1 MSHRRLGPAALLVAA
16 LALIAL
22 GVVGPPASDGGLR
35 IPPGVPILLV
45 GAAAA
50 WWLRGAAGAIL
61 GLVAVTVVTIA
72 SVGAGI
78 GPDLIGDRGLPVALA
93 RWAQVVGLVVA
104 AYALGRRLATQR
116 SRGGTAGDGPRR
128 DRGKMLQITGLLV
141 LCGIGAELLAAYG
154 DSTGDPGG
162 IAFALV
168 FFGALYGAPALL
180 ARELA
185 RRLGWGWP
193 SLLLVFAALGTA
205 QAGLI
210 DQSLFSADY
219 GGYEGWEEN
228 REPTL
233 ITSMGLSGYNAYSF
247 IVGHVIFSFAAPVA
261 LAEAWTPAR
270 ARKPWLG
277 PIGTILAAAAYV
289 IAAVLI
295 VSDPESR
302 AGSPTQL
309 LVTAGVVAAMLL
321 GAALVGRKRRMDHAR
336 AAARGPAVWQILV
349 VSLIFAIVPD
359 LLPATWLGVA
369 LAAAMTATLGIVV
382 LLASRTGTWT
392 IRHTAAVGT
401 AYLLVRGLL
410 AFTYFPLIG
419 DVEAGPKYAHNVVM
433 LLIVVVAAWIA
444 LRRRTSERADGPAQ
458 DPDLRVRKVATTR
471 ARPPRLDHLGPPLSA
486 ETAPRAAQ
494 SPR

>member
-1 MSHRRLGPAALLVAA
+1 MSSPRSGPAGLLVAS
-16 LALIAL
+16 LALIGL
-22 GVVGPPASDGGLR
+22 GVVGPPAADGGLR
-35 IPPGVPILLV
+35 IPPGLPILLV

-61 GLVAVTVVTIA
+61 GLVAVTVVTIG

-78 GPDLIGDRGLPVALA
+78 GSDLIGDRGLPVAVA
-93 RWAQVVGLVVA
+93 RWVQVVGLVVA
-104 AYALGRRLATQR
+104 AYALGRRLATRR
-116 SRGGTAGDGPRR
+116 SRAGTAGEGPRG
-128 DRGKMLQITGLLV
+128 DRGKALQITGLLV
-141 LCGIGAELLAAYG
+141 LCGVGAELLAAYG
-154 DSTGDPGG
+154 DSTGDPGK

-219 GGYEGWEEN
+219 GGYEGWAEN

-233 ITSMGLSGYNAYSF
+233 IPSMGLSGYNAYSF

-261 LAEAWTPAR
+261 LAEAWAPAR
-270 ARKPWLG
+270 SRKPWLG
-277 PIGTILAAAAYV
+277 PIGTVLAAVAYV
-289 IAAVLI
+289 IAAAMI
-295 VSDPESR
+295 VTDPESR
-302 AGSPTQL
+302 SGSPVQL
-309 LVTAGVVAAMLL
+309 LVTAGVVAALLL
-321 GAALVGRKRRMDHAR
+321 GAAVIGQNRRVDHAR
-336 AAARGPAVWQILV
+336 TGARGPAAWQVLV
-349 VSLIFAIVPD
+349 VSLILALVPE
-359 LLPATWLGVA
+359 LLSGTWFGLA
-369 LAAAMTATLGIVV
+369 LSGAMTATLGAFV
-382 LLASRTGTWT
+382 LLASRSGAWT

-444 LRRRTSERADGPAQ
+444 LRRRTSELADGLSRTPAS
-458 DPDLRVRKVATTR
+458 TGT
-471 ARPPRLDHLGPPLSA
+471 
-486 ETAPRAAQ
+486 
-494 SPR
+494 

>member
-1 MSHRRLGPAALLVAA
+1 MGPAGLLVAA
-16 LALIAL
+16 LALIGL
-22 GVVGPPASDGGLR
+22 GVVGPPASDGGPR
-35 IPPGVPILLV
+35 ISPGVPILLV

-61 GLVAVTVVTIA
+61 GLVAAAVVTVA
-72 SVGAGI
+72 AVGAGI
-78 GPDLIGDRGLPVALA
+78 GPDLIGDRGLPVAVA
-93 RWAQVVGLVVA
+93 RWVQVVGLVVA
-104 AYALGRRLATQR
+104 AYALGRRLATRR
-116 SRGGTAGDGPRR
+116 SRAGTAGEGARR
-128 DRGKMLQITGLLV
+128 DRGKALQVTGLLV
-141 LCGIGAELLAAYG
+141 LCGVGAELLAAYG
-154 DSTGDPGG
+154 DSTGDPGK

-219 GGYEGWEEN
+219 GGYEGWEES

-233 ITSMGLSGYNAYSF
+233 IPSMGLSGYSAYSF

-261 LAEAWTPAR
+261 LAEAWAPAR

-277 PIGTILAAAAYV
+277 PIGTILAAVAYL
-289 IAAVLI
+289 IAAAMI
-295 VSDPESR
+295 VTDPESR
-302 AGSPTQL
+302 SGSAAQL
-309 LVTAGVVAAMLL
+309 LVTAGVVAVMLL
-321 GAALVGRKRRMDHAR
+321 GATLLGRNRRTDHAR
-336 AAARGPAVWQILV
+336 AGVRGPAVWLVLV

-359 LLPATWLGVA
+359 LMPETWLGLV
-369 LAAAMTATLGIVV
+369 LAAATTATLGILI
-382 LLASRTGTWT
+382 LLASRTGAWT
-392 IRHTAAVGT
+392 IRHTAAVGA
-401 AYLLVRGLL
+401 AYLLEGGLL

-419 DVEAGPKYAHNVVM
+419 DVEAGPKYANNVVM
-433 LLIVVVAAWIA
+433 LLVVVLATWLA
-444 LRRRTSERADGPAQ
+444 LRG
-458 DPDLRVRKVATTR
+458 R
-471 ARPPRLDHLGPPLSA
+471 ARPQGLSA
-486 ETAPRAAQ
+486 ETASRAAQ

>member
-1 MSHRRLGPAALLVAA
+1 MSYQRLGPAGLLVAA
-16 LALIAL
+16 LALIGL

-45 GAAAA
+45 GAVVA

-61 GLVAVTVVTIA
+61 GLVAAAVVTVA
-72 SVGAGI
+72 SVAAGI
-78 GPDLIGDRGLPVALA
+78 GPDLIGDRGLPVAVA
-93 RWAQVVGLVVA
+93 RWVQVVGLVAA
-104 AYALGRRLATQR
+104 AYALARRLATRR
-116 SRGGTAGDGPRR
+116 SRAGTAGEGPRR
-128 DRGKMLQITGLLV
+128 DRGKVLQLTGLLV
-141 LCGIGAELLAAYG
+141 LCGVGAELLAAYG

-219 GGYEGWEEN
+219 AGYEGWEEN

-233 ITSMGLSGYNAYSF
+233 IPSMGLSGYNAYSF

-277 PIGTILAAAAYV
+277 PIGTALAAVAYV
-289 IAAVLI
+289 IAAALI
-295 VSDPESR
+295 VTDPESR
-302 AGSPTQL
+302 SGSPTQL
-309 LVTAGVVAAMLL
+309 LVTAGIVAAMLL
-321 GAALVGRKRRMDHAR
+321 GATLVGRDRRVDHPR
-336 AAARGPAVWQILV
+336 AGARGPAVWLV
-349 VSLIFAIVPD
+349 LGVSLIFALVPE

-369 LAAAMTATLGIVV
+369 LAGAMTAALGTLV
-382 LLASRTGTWT
+382 LLASRRRAWT

-433 LLIVVVAAWIA
+433 LLIVLFAAWIA
-444 LRRRTSERADGPAQ
+444 LCRRGSERANG
-458 DPDLRVRKVATTR
+458 L
-471 ARPPRLDHLGPPLSA
+471 
-486 ETAPRAAQ
+486 TA
-494 SPR
+494 